1 MLKRFIYLLLL
12 SLALLLLMSLMVVSA
27 ETEAPEA
34 VTSAPVQ
41 AVMLPRQPSE
51 SGYARDAGGTGNS
64 AIACAVPL
72 RKQMPV
78 LRPVADANG
87 VPVAGK
93 IYCVSAYFAFCLSAS
108 AG

>member
-27 ETEAPEA
+27 ETDAPEA
-34 VTSAPVQ
+34 VKPAPVQ
-41 AVMLPRQPSE
+41 AVMLPPHQGE
-51 SGYARDAGGTGNS
+51 SGYVIDEGAIRER
-64 AIACAVPL
+64 AIARAVSL

-93 IYCVSAYFAFCLSAS
+93 IYCASAYFAFCLSAS